1 MLPSGNPLLMAE
13 DGLAAGLE
21 LLTADRSQGITS
33 AQHATCSAVT
43 EAADAEMVL
52 EWTFSSAA

>member
-21 LLTADRSQGITS
+21 LLAAYRSQGITS
-33 AQHATCSAVT
+33 AQHATFSAVT
-43 EAADAEMVL
+43 EVADAEMVL